1 MTVCEDYSNLGFKP
15 VGTANVGSL
24 VRILTLKK
32 TLCVRKHYEIIK
44 AQYRTTVFTRNKI
57 ITK

>member
-15 VGTANVGSL
+15 LGTENVGSL

-32 TLCVRKHYEIIK
+32 TLCVRKHYETIK
-44 AQYRTTVFTRNKI
+44 AAQYHCIYKE
-57 ITK
+57 